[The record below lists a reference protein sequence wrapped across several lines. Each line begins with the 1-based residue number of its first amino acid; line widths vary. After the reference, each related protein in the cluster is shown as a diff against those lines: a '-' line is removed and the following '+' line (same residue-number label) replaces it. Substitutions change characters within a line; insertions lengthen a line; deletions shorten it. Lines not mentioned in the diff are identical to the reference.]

1 MKGILKH
8 LKTSKNSR
16 TNLMNFAT
24 LYIFEVLEV
33 QTQKIC
39 NLIYS
44 FLLGYTDTSSMYIMA

>member
-8 LKTSKNSR
+8 IKASKNSW

-39 NLIYS
+39 NLI
-44 FLLGYTDTSSMYIMA
+44 